1 MGRRLR
7 NELNKIASD
16 RERHQADAEKA
27 GNEMNLMHSEIRKWQ
42 EKHTMAIQDLQMKD
56 SALQRVEVELERT
69 RNELDRSKLA
79 IDKADG
85 NKLIHEAQMDK
96 LQKEI
101 DSLREK
107 QSIATKDVHEA
118 ECRYDQVE
126 TENARMRFQM
136 QEVEAQRDKLM
147 HTSKEFDRAE
157 EKYKVEI

>member
-1 MGRRLR
+1 
-7 NELNKIASD
+7 
-16 RERHQADAEKA
+16 
-27 GNEMNLMHSEIRKWQ
+27 
-42 EKHTMAIQDLQMKD
+42 MKD

-107 QSIATKDVHEA
+107 HSKATQDVHEA

-136 QEVEAQRDKLM
+136 QEVEAQRDKLI
-147 HTSKEFDRAE
+147 HTSKELDR
-157 EKYKVEI
+157 

>member
-1 MGRRLR
+1 
-7 NELNKIASD
+7 
-16 RERHQADAEKA
+16 
-27 GNEMNLMHSEIRKWQ
+27 
-42 EKHTMAIQDLQMKD
+42 MAIQDLQMKD

-69 RNELDRSKLA
+69 RNELDRCKLA
-79 IDKADG
+79 VDKADG

-101 DSLREK
+101 DSLREGQK
-107 QSIATKDVHEA
+107 KATQDVHEA

-147 HTSKEFDRAE
+147 RDSKEFDRAE
-157 EKYKVEI
+157 EKFKVEIERLSEK